1 MMSYADLEREI
12 DRGTRPELLRGWVL
26 DVLDDVAEGR
36 RPLHAVRHPLGF
48 TCLPVERA
56 GPDGVCVHAWPADP
70 QPVRPTTSAMHSHS
84 WDLLSHVLHGR
95 VRNELI
101 EVTDTPVDP
110 AWRVYEVR
118 SSGDVD
124 EMAATDR
131 LVTAVTAT
139 VETHSAGDSYAL
151 RAGGFHTSEVDS
163 GQPAVTVALGR
174 TTPGVCDLS
183 LGAVDGRSHRVR
195 RDRCDPGETARMARE
210 IARLLARG

>member
-12 DRGTRPELLRGWVL
+12 DRGTRPELLRDWVL
-26 DVLDDVAEGR
+26 AVLDDVADGR
-36 RPLHAVRHPLGF
+36 RPLRAVRHPLGF
-48 TCLPVERA
+48 TCLPVDRT
-56 GPDGVCVHAWPADP
+56 GPDGICVHAWPADP
-70 QPVRPTTSAMHSHS
+70 PPVLPTTSAMHSHS

-101 EVTDTPVDP
+101 EVSEAPADP
-110 AWRVYEVR
+110 AWRVYEVH
-118 SSGDVD
+118 SHGDVD

-151 RAGGFHTSEVDS
+151 RAGGFHTSEVDR

-174 TTPGVCDLS
+174 TTPGTRDLS

-195 RDRCDPGETARMARE
+195 RDRCEAAETARMARG
-210 IARLLARG
+210 IAQLVARG

>member
-1 MMSYADLEREI
+1 MMTYADLEREI
-12 DRGTRPELLRGWVL
+12 DRGTRPELLRDWVL
-26 DVLDDVAEGR
+26 TVLDDIAEGR
-36 RPLHAVRHPLGF
+36 RPLRAVRHPLGF

-70 QPVRPTTSAMHSHS
+70 PPVRPTTSAVHSHS

-101 EVTDTPVDP
+101 EVTDAPDAP
-110 AWRVYEVR
+110 AWRVYEVH
-118 SSGDVD
+118 SHADVD

-131 LVTAVTAT
+131 LVTAARAT
-139 VETHSAGDSYAL
+139 VETHAAGDSYAL
-151 RAGGFHTSEVDS
+151 RAGGFHTSEVDP

-174 TTPGVCDLS
+174 TTPGGCDLS

-195 RDRCDPGETARMARE
+195 RDRCEAAETARLARE
-210 IARLLARG
+210 IARLVARG

>member
-1 MMSYADLEREI
+1 MTSYADLEREI
-12 DRGTRPELLRGWVL
+12 DRGTRPELLRGWAL

-36 RPLHAVRHPLGF
+36 RSLRAVRHPLGF
-48 TCLPVERA
+48 TCLPVERD

-70 QPVRPTTSAMHSHS
+70 PPVRPTTSTMHSHS
-84 WDLLSHVLHGR
+84 WDLLSHVLHGT

-101 EVTDTPVDP
+101 EVDDAPADP

-118 SSGDVD
+118 SLGEVD

-131 LVTAVTAT
+131 LVTAMTAT

-151 RAGGFHTSEVDS
+151 RAGGFHTSEVDA
-163 GQPAVTVALGR
+163 GEPAVTVALGR
-174 TTPGVCDLS
+174 TTPGACDLS

-195 RDRCDPGETARMARE
+195 RDRCDAAETARMARQ
-210 IARLLARG
+210 IARLVARG

>member
-1 MMSYADLEREI
+1 MMTYADLEREI

-26 DVLDDVAEGR
+26 TVLDDVAEGR
-36 RPLHAVRHPLGF
+36 RPLLAVRHPLGF

-56 GPDGVCVHAWPADP
+56 GPDGICVHAWPAGP
-70 QPVRPTTSAMHSHS
+70 PAGQPTTSAMHSHS

-101 EVTDTPVDP
+101 EVTDAPVDP
-110 AWRVYEVR
+110 AWRVYEVHSR
-118 SSGDVD
+118 GDVD

-151 RAGGFHTSEVDS
+151 RAGGFHTSEVDR

-174 TTPGVCDLS
+174 TTPGACDLS

-195 RDRCDPGETARMARE
+195 RNRCDPAETARMARE
-210 IARLLARG
+210 IAQLVARG

>member
-26 DVLDDVAEGR
+26 DVLDDVGAGR
-36 RPLHAVRHPLGF
+36 RPLRAVRHPLGF
-48 TCLPVERA
+48 TCLPVDRS
-56 GPDGVCVHAWPADP
+56 GPDGICVHAWPADP
-70 QPVRPTTSAMHSHS
+70 SPVRPTTSTMHSHS

-101 EVTDTPVDP
+101 EVTDTRADP
-110 AWRVYEVR
+110 AWRVYEVH
-118 SSGDVD
+118 SQGDVD

-139 VETHSAGDSYAL
+139 VESHSAGDSYAL
-151 RAGGFHTSEVDS
+151 RAGGFHTSEVEP

-174 TTPGVCDLS
+174 TTPGVRDLS
-183 LGAVDGRSHRVR
+183 LGAVDGRSHRIR
-195 RDRCDPGETARMARE
+195 RDRCDPAETARVARE
-210 IARLLARG
+210 ISRLLARG

>member
-12 DRGTRPELLRGWVL
+12 DRGTRPELLRDWVL
-26 DVLDDVAEGR
+26 AVLADIAEGR
-36 RPLHAVRHPLGF
+36 WALRAVRHPLGF
-48 TCLPVERA
+48 TCLPVTRD

-70 QPVRPTTSAMHSHS
+70 SPVRPTTSTMHSHS

-101 EVTDTPVDP
+101 DVTDAPADP

-118 SSGDVD
+118 SRGDID

-151 RAGGFHTSEVDS
+151 RAGGFHTSEVDP
-163 GQPAVTVALGR
+163 GRPAVTVALGR
-174 TTPGVCDLS
+174 TTPGVSDLS
-183 LGAVDGRSHRVR
+183 LGAVDGRSHRIR
-195 RDRCDPGETARMARE
+195 RDRCDVVETARLAGE
-210 IARLLARG
+210 IADMVARG